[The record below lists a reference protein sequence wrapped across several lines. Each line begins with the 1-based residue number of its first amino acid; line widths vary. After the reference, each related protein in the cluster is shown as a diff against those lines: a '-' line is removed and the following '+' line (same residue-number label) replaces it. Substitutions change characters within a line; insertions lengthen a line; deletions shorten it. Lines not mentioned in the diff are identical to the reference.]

1 MSLKVGQELVVE
13 GNTVFW
19 TRLLPPEL
27 ARQETDSSDLHLSSP
42 LFRNFRLFPKINC
55 FNCLNFGSSLHCC
68 QAKTPSLPSK
78 QYPNT
83 FKHIQVV
90 LRRNFVRVFLVEGNF
105 DFTTLCSPK
114 MTLKSNCRKEYKI
127 FLL

>member
-27 ARQETDSSDLHLSSP
+27 PRQETDSSDLHLSSP

-55 FNCLNFGSSLHCC
+55 FNCLDFGSSWHFC
-68 QAKTPSLPSK
+68 PSK
-78 QYPNT
+78 QFPNT

-90 LRRNFVRVFLVEGNF
+90 LRSISIRVFLVEGNF
-105 DFTTLCSPK
+105 EFTTLCSPK
-114 MTLKSNCRKEYKI
+114 MTTTMLKSNCRREYKI

>member
-42 LFRNFRLFPKINC
+42 LFRNFRLSQKSIVSIVWIGDLLCIFVSYKPPT
-55 FNCLNFGSSLHCC
+55 LSS
-68 QAKTPSLPSK
+68 KT
-78 QYPNT
+78 NT
-83 FKHIQVV
+83 FKHIQVISC
-90 LRRNFVRVFLVEGNF
+90 F
-105 DFTTLCSPK
+105 S
-114 MTLKSNCRKEYKI
+114 Y
-127 FLL
+127 